1 MIADGP
7 RTLSPFPSQPTCPSC
22 TILENIIRGKTERR
36 KLYLCVFCKQCS
48 LFYTSGSPFF
58 LLSNFSFTSW
68 RRGGGGGAGELP
80 LWDAKV
86 LPVHCAAGCQVKL
99 GSTGSVSVKKSI
111 LDGRLLPGKSVLIPG
126 LILDQRLQQNDMP
139 LAWKWT
145 HSAVEIGWKCV
156 RWLPRLVVLTLLSE
170 GTEGVAAMNEAS
182 ISRTETTPP
191 WPRSGLK
198 AIVVQRLQMLSN
210 KVKGICP
217 ACALSC
223 VFHKAW
229 RMRISENKTRIL
241 FPSSLYSTVRKKS
254 RWDALLMRE

>member
-1 MIADGP
+1 M
-7 RTLSPFPSQPTCPSC
+7 LFV
-22 TILENIIRGKTERR
+22 
-36 KLYLCVFCKQCS
+36 LYIWESFFS
-48 LFYTSGSPFF
+48 LPN
-58 LLSNFSFTSW
+58 LSFTSW
-68 RRGGGGGAGELP
+68 REGGGGGELP

-156 RWLPRLVVLTLLSE
+156 RWLPWLVVLTLWAR
-170 GTEGVAAMNEAS
+170 GTEGVAAANEAS
-182 ISRTETTPP
+182 GPTPFPEQRQLHRGLRVFSRPLLSSSCKCIPP
-191 WPRSGLK
+191 RWNAFARRSG
-198 AIVVQRLQMLSN
+198 
-210 KVKGICP
+210 
-217 ACALSC
+217 LSC

-229 RMRISENKTRIL
+229 HEEREKSENKTRIFFYPLPLSLLNSEKKGGEMHYWWVNNVFVMTDDIFL
-241 FPSSLYSTVRKKS
+241 FENLNRK
-254 RWDALLMRE
+254 L